1 MGWTRGTLTQKFKID
16 IDFDKLMEYITDK
29 VLEVIAEDKDIDSV
43 ELDEYYADIDHLTI
57 NGIYTAPCRKYY
69 APATRLDPPEYDIER
84 PYIKNAEDQ
93 ILKNISEDIREYL
106 KVGCIDEDEDDTEI
120 ENSIEEW

>member
-16 IDFDKLMEYITDK
+16 IDFDKLMEYITNK

-57 NGIYTAPCRKYY
+57 NGSYTAPCREYY
-69 APATRLDPPEYDIER
+69 ARATRLDPPEYDIER
-84 PYIKNAEDQ
+84 PYIKDAEDQ